1 MTKFSSRVSR
11 SNGRG
16 RHWPFHF
23 GRPPEFGQFT
33 KVTVRRTTVLFV
45 PESTRVISKPFI
57 PSGRIVSLVERIL
70 AMSDADVS
78 ETMASTE
85 ELFASRH
92 RDLHGVFERN
102 FQLVAE
108 HLENPSV
115 LSEIRRRLIGAY
127 CTQEYSVDSAALGNP
142 SMVLSPDQGGL
153 RAGEH
158 RFILSLRAIGEGH
171 VSSIEF
177 RSGVIDSRS
186 RISIEPPK
194 SNKMTTGTYRMS
206 TYTKTHFFGK
216 LSELNVD
223 REICQLVLDALP
235 ESFGMNE
242 LEAAISDLEG
252 VGISAA
258 QAFETARII
267 HWLASS
273 TYQLDFPIDSDI
285 SERVIFPFGQAESH
299 GIEDARFVRVRRND
313 DTYTYCGTYTAYD
326 GFEILPQLIE
336 TSDFLSFKI
345 STLRGPCAQ
354 AKGIAMFPRMINGLY
369 TALAR
374 HDNENNYLMQ
384 SEDASFW
391 HQTNR
396 IQTPSRPWELFQLGN
411 CGSPIETDA
420 GWLVIT
426 HGVGPMR
433 RYTLGAL
440 LLDRDDPCRVI
451 GHLNEPLLVPEGDE
465 RNGYVPNVVYSC
477 GASLFGNTLAL
488 PYGFSDRGAS
498 IALIALDE
506 LLDALTDNGH
516 VIS

>member
-1 MTKFSSRVSR
+1 MA
-11 SNGRG
+11 
-16 RHWPFHF
+16 
-23 GRPPEFGQFT
+23 
-33 KVTVRRTTVLFV
+33 
-45 PESTRVISKPFI
+45 
-57 PSGRIVSLVERIL
+57 LVERIL
-70 AMSDADVS
+70 AMSDADVAK
-78 ETMASTE
+78 TMASTE
-85 ELFASRH
+85 SLFAHRH
-92 RDLHGVFERN
+92 HDLRGVFEKH
-102 FQLVAE
+102 FQAVAE
-108 HLENPSV
+108 HVEDV
-115 LSEIRRRLIGAY
+115 AALSDMRRLLIGAY

-142 SMVLSPDQGGL
+142 SMVLAPDQSGL
-153 RAGEH
+153 LAGEH

-177 RSGVIDSRS
+177 RSGVIDARS
-186 RISIEPPK
+186 RISIESPR
-194 SNKMTTGTYRMS
+194 SNRMTTGTILMS

-223 REICQLVLDALP
+223 DEICRLVMDPLP
-235 ESFGMNE
+235 DIFTMAE
-242 LEAAISDLEG
+242 LETAISDLAA

-258 QAFETARII
+258 RSFATARIV

-273 TYQLDFPIDSDI
+273 TYHVDFAADSDI
-285 SERVIFPFGQAESH
+285 SERVIFPSGQAESK
-299 GIEDARFVRVRRND
+299 GIEDARFVRVSHD
-313 DTYTYCGTYTAYD
+313 DGTQVYRATYTAYD
-326 GFEILPQLIE
+326 GFEILPQMIE
-336 TSDFLSFKI
+336 TADFLSFKI
-345 STLRGPCAQ
+345 STLRGSCAQ
-354 AKGIAMFPRMINGLY
+354 AKGIAMFPRKINGMF

-384 SEDASFW
+384 SDDASFW
-391 HQTNR
+391 HKTNR

-465 RNGYVPNVVYSC
+465 RDGYVPNVVYSC
-477 GASLFGNTLAL
+477 GASRFGNTLAL

-506 LLDALTDNGH
+506 LLGVLTDKASA
-516 VIS
+516 ISQTGRG

>member
-1 MTKFSSRVSR
+1 MSTFLSRMRPTSD
-11 SNGRG
+11 RG
-16 RHWPFHF
+16 RRWPFRSA
-23 GRPPEFGQFT
+23 RPPGSGRLDN
-33 KVTVRRTTVLFV
+33 VSVRRTTVRFL

-57 PSGRIVSLVERIL
+57 PSGRIVPLVERIL
-70 AMSDADVS
+70 AMSEADVT

-85 ELFASRH
+85 VLFANRH
-92 RDLHGVFERN
+92 RDLHDVFERN
-102 FQLVAE
+102 FQKVAE
-108 HLENPSV
+108 HVENPGA
-115 LSEIRRRLIGAY
+115 LSEMRRLLIGAY

-142 SMVLSPDQGGL
+142 SMVLAPDQGGL

-171 VSSIEF
+171 VSSVEF

-223 REICQLVLDALP
+223 HEICQLVLDALP
-235 ESFGMNE
+235 ESFAMTE
-242 LEAAISDLEG
+242 LETAISDLER

-285 SERVIFPFGQAESH
+285 SERVIFPSGQAESH

-313 DTYTYCGTYTAYD
+313 DTYTYCATYTAYD

-345 STLRGPCAQ
+345 STLRGSCAQ

-396 IQTPSRPWELFQLGN
+396 IQTPCRPWELFQLGN
-411 CGSPIETDA
+411 CGSPIETEA

-440 LLDRDDPCRVI
+440 LLDRDDQI
-451 GHLNEPLLVPEGDE
+451 G
-465 RNGYVPNVVYSC
+465 R
-477 GASLFGNTLAL
+477 A
-488 PYGFSDRGAS
+488 
-498 IALIALDE
+498 
-506 LLDALTDNGH
+506 H
-516 VIS
+516 V